1 MDHNKFDYENDLLF
15 PLKDF
20 LKRNT
25 NFSPNDLAYI
35 EIPGYLKT
43 TPEHL
48 KNDLISM
55 SMKDTNYGCFGVDD
69 KSKNLND

>member
-25 NFSPNDLAYI
+25 HFNPNDLTNI
-35 EIPGYLKT
+35 QIPGYLFDV
-43 TPEHL
+43 PSHL
-48 KNDLISM
+48 KQENSTMDS
-55 SMKDTNYGCFGVDD
+55 KEQTYGCFGAG
-69 KSKNLND
+69 K